1 MLCSSLLRCSRPSSG
16 QSRPQAPSVQHSHR
30 IQPQTRSASI
40 ASRKRYFSSAAA
52 STPKKDAPKEDLL
65 KDLIASGKESK
76 IKEFLYSQY
85 GVSNFEKLTFA
96 EFKNIVTPKVN
107 PGDVGFNPLSEVE
120 RIAVR
125 EGFSKSLPY
134 NEPVRVTVTGAAGQI
149 GYALLFRIASGE
161 MLGRRQP
168 VILQLLEV
176 EPALKA
182 LEGVAM
188 ELNDCAF
195 PLLKGIVQTADPKR
209 AFEGADYA
217 LLVGAKPRS
226 KGMERK
232 DLLAENA
239 KIFNVQGKALNDNAN
254 KGVKVIVVGNPA
266 NTNAMITSHYAPK
279 IPKENITAMTRLDHN
294 RGLAQLSEKTKC
306 SVTDIERF
314 CIWGNHSAT
323 QYPDVSHAT
332 IKGKWAHD
340 AINDQ
345 TWIRNTFIPAVQQRG
360 AAIINAR
367 GSSSAASAANA
378 AIEHIRDW
386 VYGTNGQW
394 TSMAVHSNG
403 EYGVDKGLWYSY
415 PVVCHSATVTTPS
428 RYSIVGNVPIDE
440 FSKEKMEATRKELL
454 EEKNGVASLL

>member
-1 MLCSSLLRCSRPSSG
+1 
-16 QSRPQAPSVQHSHR
+16 
-30 IQPQTRSASI
+30 
-40 ASRKRYFSSAAA
+40 
-52 STPKKDAPKEDLL
+52 
-65 KDLIASGKESK
+65 
-76 IKEFLYSQY
+76 
-85 GVSNFEKLTFA
+85 
-96 EFKNIVTPKVN
+96 
-107 PGDVGFNPLSEVE
+107 
-120 RIAVR
+120 
-125 EGFSKSLPY
+125 
-134 NEPVRVTVTGAAGQI
+134 
-149 GYALLFRIASGE
+149 
-161 MLGRRQP
+161 
-168 VILQLLEV
+168 LLEV

-195 PLLKGIVQTADPKR
+195 PLLKGIVQTSDPKK
-209 AFEGADYA
+209 AFEGSDYA

-254 KGVKVIVVGNPA
+254 KNVKVIVVGNPA

-294 RGLAQLSEKTKC
+294 RGLAQLDEKAKV
-306 SVTDIERF
+306 SVTDIEKF

-323 QYPDVSHAT
+323 QYPDVTHAS
-332 IKGKWAHD
+332 IKGKWALET
-340 AINDQ
+340 INDQ
-345 TWIRNTFIPAVQQRG
+345 NWIRTAFIPAVQQRG

-415 PVVCHSATVTTPS
+415 PVVCHPASVTHPS
-428 RYSIVGNVPIDE
+428 RYTIVGNVPVDE

-454 EEKNGVASLL
+454 EEKAAVSALLS

>member
-1 MLCSSLLRCSRPSSG
+1 MLSKLALRPNQAQRSSPVARNSRTN
-16 QSRPQAPSVQHSHR
+16 RFFA
-30 IQPQTRSASI
+30 
-40 ASRKRYFSSAAA
+40 SAA
-52 STPKKDAPKEDLL
+52 TPKAAAPKAEGDLL
-65 KDLIASGKESK
+65 KDFIAPGKEGK
-76 IKEFLYSQY
+76 FRDFLYSNY
-85 GVSNFEKLTFA
+85 GIRDLEKVTFS
-96 EFKNIVTPKVN
+96 EFTNILTPKPN
-107 PGDVGFNPLSEVE
+107 PGSVGLNPLSELE
-120 RIAVR
+120 LIAVR
-125 EGFSKSLPY
+125 EGFAKELPY
-134 NEPVRVTVTGAAGQI
+134 KEPVRVTVTGAAGQI

-195 PLLKGIVQTADPKR
+195 PLLRGIVQTSDPKK

-239 KIFNVQGKALNDNAN
+239 KIFNVQGKALNDAAN
-254 KGVKVIVVGNPA
+254 KTVKVIVVGNPA
-266 NTNAMITSHYAPK
+266 NTNALITSHYAPK

-294 RGLAQLSEKTKC
+294 RGLAQLAEKAKC
-306 SVTDIERF
+306 AVTDIERF

-323 QYPDVSHAT
+323 QYPDISHT
-332 IKGKWAHD
+332 QIKGKWAPQV
-340 AINDQ
+340 INDQ
-345 TWIRNTFIPAVQQRG
+345 TWVRNTFIPAVQQRG

-367 GSSSAASAANA
+367 GASSAASAANA

-415 PVVCHSATVTTPS
+415 PVVCHSASITHPS
-428 RYSIVGNVPIDE
+428 RYVIVGNVPIDE

-454 EEKNGVASLL
+454 EEKAGVASLLS